1 MSAMAPAASGTTI
14 RIGRDGQSCARLGA
28 GAAANAAPHNSS
40 VRRSSMRFPSD
51 LASDQSIDRP
61 PSAAVHEEMKHHDR
75 PEQRIFD
82 AARFPVVSV
91 FPMMGDDRDDHENDD
106 RAGGE
111 AREKSGGQ
119 QQAADKLQDSNDP
132 GPHQSVLKAAVFEEA
147 PRAFDS

>member
-111 AREKSGGQ
+111 QEEKSKNKSTNQ
-119 QQAADKLQDSNDP
+119 QKTKPKENHQP
-132 GPHQSVLKAAVFEEA
+132 PPHTILFKKGLF
-147 PRAFDS
+147 F